1 MEKTMARAIYK
12 KMAIGQWYTSYE
24 LYRLVE
30 DDYPPTGK
38 DVRKVVAAEMWK
50 IVNAG
55 YADTKLDSE
64 TYPIVRGLRRNV
76 KNRDWSKV
84 PTQTYTTRYWR
95 RLK

>member
-12 KMAIGQWYTSYE
+12 KMVVGQRYTSYE

-50 IVNAG
+50 IVNTG
-55 YADTKLDSE
+55 YADTKLESD
-64 TYPIVRGLRRNV
+64 TYHIVRGLRRNV

>member
-12 KMAIGQWYTSYE
+12 KMVVGQWYTSYE

-50 IVNAG
+50 IVNTG
-55 YADTKLDSE
+55 YADTKLESD
-64 TYPIVRGLRRNV
+64 TYRIVRGLHRNV